1 VQRAGIASPIFRMGD
16 HLMRPLSVHVGYI
29 TSALCTAS
37 ALFPVPTHAAISG
50 VVAGSGYYQNAVV
63 CIDQNSNGHC
73 DAGEPSTV
81 TDATGKFVLPVSGPI
96 VAQIG
101 TNASLFDPAT
111 NTTQPVTQA
120 LRFRGPAVV
129 PAVASPVSTEL
140 QAMVDANG
148 GNFSGALTSLANRLG
163 VSTSAILEDPNQ
175 EADPFVRSALQNEGG
190 RLLNRIAEAT
200 TEAAATG
207 DVVKALR
214 NRLALD
220 DIQTI
225 VLIYAENHSFDN
237 VYGAFPNANGFLSAQ
252 AAVVKQV
259 DRDGTTILPV
269 LPPAWSGMTAG
280 GQTPVV
286 TQAQTTNVWPNA
298 PFQIDAPTNP
308 FGYGTLQNTI
318 VTRDLYHRF
327 FENVMQINGGKN
339 DMYVAWADSGGLVM
353 GYFDG
358 SNNALWGLA
367 KQYTLADN
375 FFQAAYG
382 GSFLNH
388 QYLVCACAPPVS
400 PPVVAANGVS
410 INVLGPPLNGVPQ
423 LAANASQPA
432 SALSGP
438 TSFRT
443 GNVAPRDYFGPG
455 DGYRAVN
462 TMQPAYQPSGNKPV
476 DNVGNHA
483 LFANP
488 AAATTVPP
496 IQTQKTIGDMLS
508 AKGVDWAWYA
518 GGWAAAVAN
527 PYPYD
532 PATNTFGTST
542 TIYNTNSF
550 GTADAAHLDFQAHH
564 HPFNYF
570 AVFDP
575 VTHAANRA
583 AHLKDRADLLAQA
596 QAGTLPPVVFY
607 KPVGFVNQHPGYA
620 NLTNGDSE
628 VAAIVNLLQMSP
640 QWPHMLI
647 VVTYDEFGGQ
657 FDHVAPPKGDLLGP
671 GTRIPALVI
680 SPFAKKGFVDHTQY
694 DTSSFV
700 RFVTNRYSLTVL
712 PGLQKRDSALL
723 GNGEKTMGDLTNAL
737 SF

>member
-1 VQRAGIASPIFRMGD
+1 MQPFFVRAGY
-16 HLMRPLSVHVGYI
+16 V
-29 TSALCTAS
+29 TSTLCMAS
-37 ALFPVPTHAAISG
+37 ALFSPPSHAAVSG
-50 VVAGSGYYQNAVV
+50 VVAGNGYYQKALV
-63 CIDQNSNGHC
+63 CVDQNSNGRC
-73 DAGEPSTV
+73 DAGEPSTL
-81 TDATGKFVLPVSGPI
+81 TDATGAFVLPVTGAI
-96 VAQIG
+96 VAEIG
-101 TNASLFDPAT
+101 TSASLLDPAT
-111 NTTQPVTQA
+111 NTTQPVLQA
-120 LRFRGPAVV
+120 LRFRAPAVA
-129 PAVASPVSTEL
+129 PNIASPVSTEL
-140 QAMVDANG
+140 QAMIDANG
-148 GNFSGALTSLANRLG
+148 GDFSSAIASLAVRLG

-175 EADPFVRSALQNEGG
+175 EADPFVRIALQNEGN

-200 TEAAATG
+200 IEAASTG
-207 DVVKALR
+207 NVVKALR

-225 VLIYAENHSFDN
+225 VVIYGENRSFDN

-252 AAVVKQV
+252 APVIRQV
-259 DRDGTTILPV
+259 DRDGVTILPV
-269 LPPAWSGMTAG
+269 LPPAWGGMTAS

-286 TQAQTTNVWPNA
+286 SQAQTTNVWPNA
-298 PFQIDAPTNP
+298 PFQIDAPTSL
-308 FGYGTLQNTI
+308 FGYGTLPNTI
-318 VTRDLYHRF
+318 TTRDLYHRF

-358 SNNALWGLA
+358 SSNALWDLA

-388 QYLVCACAPPVS
+388 QYLVCACAPPISRV
-400 PPVVAANGVS
+400 VVAANGMT
-410 INVLGPPLNGVPQ
+410 INVLSAPRNGVPQ
-423 LAANASQPA
+423 LAANASQNA
-432 SALSGP
+432 SALGGP

-443 GNVAPRDYFGPG
+443 GNIAPLDYFGQG

-488 AAATTVPP
+488 AASTTVPP
-496 IQTQKTIGDMLS
+496 IQLQKTIGDMLT
-508 AKGVDWAWYA
+508 AKGIDWAWYA
-518 GGWAAAVAN
+518 GGWAAAAAN

-542 TIYNTNSF
+542 TIYNANSF

-596 QAGTLPPVVFY
+596 QAGTLPAVVFY
-607 KPVGFVNQHPGYA
+607 KPVGFLNQHPGYA

-628 VAAIVNLLQMSP
+628 VAGIVNLLQTSP

-647 VVTYDEFGGQ
+647 IVTYDEFGGQ

-700 RFVTNRYSLTVL
+700 RFVTNRYSLPVL
-712 PGLQKRDSALL
+712 PGLTQRDRALL
-723 GNGEKTMGDLTNAL
+723 GNGEKIMGDLTNAL

>member
-1 VQRAGIASPIFRMGD
+1 MKPFLVPF
-16 HLMRPLSVHVGYI
+16 GY
-29 TSALCTAS
+29 TSAALCVAS
-37 ALFPVPTHAAISG
+37 VLFSIPTHAATSG
-50 VVAGSGYYQNAVV
+50 VVVGSGYYQNALV
-63 CIDQNSNGHC
+63 CIDQNSNGRR

-81 TDATGKFVLPVSGPI
+81 TDATGAFVLSANGAV
-96 VAQIG
+96 VVEVG
-101 TNASLFDPAT
+101 TTASLFDPAST
-111 NTTQPVTQA
+111 TTQPVAQA
-120 LRFRGPAVV
+120 LRFRAPAAA
-129 PAVASPVSTEL
+129 PGVASAVSTEL
-140 QAMVDANG
+140 QAMMDANG
-148 GNFSGALTSLANRLG
+148 GDFSGALTSLAARLG
-163 VSTSAILEDPNQ
+163 VGTAKVLEDPNQ
-175 EADPFVRSALQNEGG
+175 EADPLLRVTLQLEDN

-200 TEAAATG
+200 AEAGNSG

-225 VLIYAENHSFDN
+225 VLIYAENRSFDN
-237 VYGAFPNANGFLSAQ
+237 IYGAFPNANGLQSAQ
-252 AAVVKQV
+252 AQAIKQV
-259 DRDGTTILPV
+259 DRDGATILPV
-269 LPPAWSGMTAG
+269 LPPAWSGMTAS
-280 GQTPVV
+280 GQMPVV
-286 TQAQTTNVWPNA
+286 SQAQTTNVWPNA
-298 PFQIDAPTNP
+298 PFQIDAPANLY
-308 FGYGTLQNTI
+308 GYGPLPNTV

-327 FENVMQINGGKN
+327 FENLMQINGGKN

-358 SNNALWGLA
+358 SNNALWQLA

-375 FFQAAYG
+375 FFQAVYG

-388 QYLVCACAPPVS
+388 QYLVCACAPPIS
-400 PPVVAANGVS
+400 RIVVTANGMS
-410 INVLGPPLNGVPQ
+410 INVLGAPRDGVPQ
-423 LAANASQPA
+423 LAANASQTV
-432 SALSGP
+432 SALNGP

-443 GNVAPRDYFGPG
+443 GNIAPLDYFGPG

-496 IQTQKTIGDMLS
+496 IQTQKTIGDFLT
-508 AKGVDWAWYA
+508 AKGIDWAWYA
-518 GGWAAAVAN
+518 GGWAAAAGN

-532 PATNTFGTST
+532 PTTNTFGTST
-542 TIYNTNSF
+542 TIYNANSF

-575 VTHAANRA
+575 VTRAAYRA

-596 QAGTLPPVVFY
+596 QTGTLPAVVFY

-620 NLTNGDSE
+620 NLPNGDNE
-628 VAAIVNLLQMSP
+628 VAAIVNTLQMSP

-694 DTSSFV
+694 DTASFI
-700 RFVTNRYSLTVL
+700 RFVTNRYSLPSL
-712 PGLQKRDSALL
+712 PGISKRDNALQ
-723 GNGEKTMGDLTNAL
+723 GNGEKVMGDLTNAL

>member
-1 VQRAGIASPIFRMGD
+1 MKPPFVPFGRMSTALCIASVVF
-16 HLMRPLSVHVGYI
+16 
-29 TSALCTAS
+29 SALAC
-37 ALFPVPTHAAISG
+37 AATNG
-50 VVAGSGYYQNAVV
+50 VVAGSGYYQNALV
-63 CIDQNSNGHC
+63 CIDQNSNGRC
-73 DAGEPSTV
+73 DLGEPSAL
-81 TDATGKFVLPVSGPI
+81 TDATGAFVLPGNGAV
-96 VAQIG
+96 VAEIG
-101 TNASLFDPAT
+101 TTASLFDPIS
-111 NTTQPVTQA
+111 NTTQLVARA
-120 LRFRGPAVV
+120 LRFRAPAVV
-129 PAVASPVSTEL
+129 PSVASAVSTEL
-140 QAMVDANG
+140 QAMMDANG
-148 GNFSGALTSLANRLG
+148 GDFSSALTSLAARLG
-163 VSTSAILEDPNQ
+163 VSTAQVLEDPNQ
-175 EADPFVRSALQNEGG
+175 ETDQLLRGILRLEGD

-200 TEAAATG
+200 VEAGSSG

-220 DIQTI
+220 DIKTI
-225 VLIYAENHSFDN
+225 VLIYAENRSFDN
-237 VYGAFPNANGFLSAQ
+237 IYGAFPNANGLLSAQ
-252 AAVVKQV
+252 AQAIKQV
-259 DRDGTTILPV
+259 DRDGATILPI
-269 LPPAWSGMTAG
+269 LPPAWGGMTVA

-286 TQAQTTNVWPNA
+286 SQAATTNVWPNA
-298 PFQIDAPTNP
+298 PFQIDAPTSLY
-308 FGYGTLQNTI
+308 GYGPLANSI
-318 VTRDLYHRF
+318 VARDLYHRF
-327 FENVMQINGGKN
+327 FENTMQINGGKN

-358 SNNALWGLA
+358 SNNALWDLA

-400 PPVVAANGVS
+400 SLVVTQNGMS
-410 INVLGPPLNGVPQ
+410 INVLGASRNGVPQ
-423 LAANASQPA
+423 LAANPSQAA
-432 SALSGP
+432 SALNGP

-443 GNVAPRDYFGPG
+443 GNIAPLNYFGRG

-462 TMQPAYQPSGNKPV
+462 TMQPPYQPSGNKPV

-483 LFANP
+483 LLANP
-488 AAATTVPP
+488 AAATTLPP
-496 IQTQKTIGDMLS
+496 VQTQKTIADFLT
-508 AKGVDWAWYA
+508 AKGIDWAWFA
-518 GGWAAAVAN
+518 GGWAAASGN

-532 PATNTFGTST
+532 PTTNTFGTST
-542 TIYNTNSF
+542 TIYNANSF

-575 VTHAANRA
+575 VTRAAYRA

-607 KPVGFVNQHPGYA
+607 KPVGLLNQHPGYA
-620 NLTNGDSE
+620 NLTNGDND
-628 VAAIVNLLQMSP
+628 VAAIVNTLQASP
-640 QWPHMLI
+640 QWQHMLI

-657 FDHVAPPKGDLLGP
+657 FDHVAPPEGDLLGP

-694 DTSSFV
+694 DTSSFI
-700 RFVTNRYSLTVL
+700 RFVTNRFSLPIL
-712 PGLQKRDSALL
+712 PGLRQRDNALL
-723 GNGEKTMGDLTNAL
+723 GNGEKVMGDLTNAL

>member
-1 VQRAGIASPIFRMGD
+1 MKTSLVPLGSALAAVCIASVF
-16 HLMRPLSVHVGYI
+16 SS
-29 TSALCTAS
+29 SAAD
-37 ALFPVPTHAAISG
+37 AAING
-50 VVAGSGYYQNAVV
+50 VVAGTGYYLNALV
-63 CIDQNSNGHC
+63 CIDQNGNGRC

-81 TDATGKFVLPVSGPI
+81 SGASGAFVLPVNGAV
-96 VAQIG
+96 VAEIG
-101 TNASLFDPAT
+101 TTASLFDPVTGVA
-111 NTTQPVTQA
+111 QPVKQA
-120 LRFRGPAVV
+120 LRFRAPASAPSVV
-129 PAVASPVSTEL
+129 SPISTEV
-140 QAMVDANG
+140 QALMDANG
-148 GNFSGALTSLANRLG
+148 GDFNGALTNLATRLS
-163 VSTSAILEDPNQ
+163 VSASKVLEDTNQ
-175 EADPFVRSALQNEGG
+175 EADPILRSTLQLENS
-190 RLLNRIAEAT
+190 RLANRIAEASA
-200 TEAAATG
+200 EAAGGGDAT
-207 DVVKALR
+207 KALR

-225 VLIYAENHSFDN
+225 VLIYAENRSFDN
-237 VYGAFPNANGFLSAQ
+237 VYGAFPNANGLATPQAQ
-252 AAVVKQV
+252 AIKQV
-259 DRDGTTILPV
+259 DRDGATVLPV
-269 LPPAWSGMTAG
+269 LPPAWGGMTAS

-286 TQAQTTNVWPNA
+286 SQAQTTNVWPNA
-298 PFQIDAPTNP
+298 PFQIDSASNL
-308 FGYGTLQNTI
+308 FGYGPLPNTI

-339 DMYVAWADSGGLVM
+339 DMYVAWADSGGIVM

-358 SNNALWGLA
+358 SNNALWNLA

-388 QYLVCACAPPVS
+388 QYLICACAPPVS
-400 PPVVAANGVS
+400 PLVVANNGMS
-410 INVLGPPLNGVPQ
+410 INVLGAPRNGVPQ
-423 LAANASQPA
+423 LAANASQAA

-443 GNVAPRDYFGPG
+443 GNIAPLNYFGPT

-476 DNVGNHA
+476 DNTGNNA

-488 AAATTVPP
+488 AAATTLPAV
-496 IQTQKTIGDMLS
+496 QTQKTIGDFLT

-532 PATNTFGTST
+532 PVTNTFGTST
-542 TIYNTNSF
+542 TIYNANSF
-550 GTADAAHLDFQAHH
+550 GTADATHLDFQAHH
-564 HPFNYF
+564 HPFNYY
-570 AVFDP
+570 AVFNP
-575 VTHAANRA
+575 VTRAAYRA
-583 AHLKDRADLLAQA
+583 AHLKDRGDMLAQA

-628 VAAIVNLLQMSP
+628 VAAVVSMLQASP

-657 FDHVAPPKGDLLGP
+657 FDHVPPPKADLLGP
-671 GTRIPALVI
+671 ATRIPALVI

-700 RFVTNRYSLTVL
+700 RFVTNRYSLPIL
-712 PGLQKRDSALL
+712 PGLTQRDNALSS
-723 GNGEKTMGDLTNAL
+723 NGEKPMGDLTNAL

>member
-1 VQRAGIASPIFRMGD
+1 MKPPFVPFGRVSTSLCIASVFF
-16 HLMRPLSVHVGYI
+16 
-29 TSALCTAS
+29 SALAC
-37 ALFPVPTHAAISG
+37 AATNG
-50 VVAGSGYYQNAVV
+50 VVAGSGYYQNALV
-63 CIDQNSNGHC
+63 CIDQNSNGRC
-73 DAGEPSTV
+73 DLGEPSAL
-81 TDATGKFVLPVSGPI
+81 TDATGAFMLPGNGAV
-96 VAQIG
+96 VAEIG
-101 TNASLFDPAT
+101 TTASLCDPAS
-111 NTTQPVTQA
+111 NTTQPVARA
-120 LRFRGPAVV
+120 LRFRAPAVV
-129 PAVASPVSTEL
+129 PGVASAVSTEL
-140 QAMVDANG
+140 QAMMDANG
-148 GNFSGALTSLANRLG
+148 GDFSGALTSLAARLG
-163 VSTSAILEDPNQ
+163 VSTAKVLEDPNQ
-175 EADPFVRSALQNEGG
+175 EADPFLRVTLQLEDN

-200 TEAAATG
+200 AEAGNSG
-207 DVVKALR
+207 DIVKALS

-225 VLIYAENHSFDN
+225 VLIYAENRSFDN
-237 VYGAFPNANGFLSAQ
+237 IYGAFPNANGLQSAQ
-252 AAVVKQV
+252 AQAIKQV
-259 DRDGTTILPV
+259 DRDGATILPV
-269 LPPAWSGMTAG
+269 LPPAWGGMTAA

-286 TQAQTTNVWPNA
+286 SQAATTNVWPNA
-298 PFQIDAPTNP
+298 PFQIDAPTSLY
-308 FGYGTLQNTI
+308 GYGPLANSI

-327 FENVMQINGGKN
+327 FENTMQINGGKN

-358 SNNALWGLA
+358 SNNALWDLA

-375 FFQAAYG
+375 FFQAVYG

-400 PPVVAANGVS
+400 SLVVAANGMS
-410 INVLGPPLNGVPQ
+410 INVLGAPRNGVPQ
-423 LAANASQPA
+423 LAANTSQTV
-432 SALSGP
+432 SALNGP

-443 GNVAPRDYFGPG
+443 GNIAPLDYFGHG

-488 AAATTVPP
+488 AAVTTVPP
-496 IQTQKTIGDMLS
+496 IQTQKTIGDFLT
-508 AKGVDWAWYA
+508 AKGIDWAWYA
-518 GGWAAAVAN
+518 GGWAAAAAN

-532 PATNTFGTST
+532 PTTNTFGTST
-542 TIYNTNSF
+542 TIYNANSF

-575 VTHAANRA
+575 VTRAAYRA

-596 QAGTLPPVVFY
+596 QAGTLPAVVFY
-607 KPVGFVNQHPGYA
+607 KPVGFANQHPGYA
-620 NLTNGDSE
+620 NLPNGDNE
-628 VAAIVNLLQMSP
+628 VAAIVNTLQMSP

-657 FDHVAPPKGDLLGP
+657 FDHVAPPNGDLLGP

-694 DTSSFV
+694 DTASFT
-700 RFVTNRYSLTVL
+700 RFVTNRYSLPLL
-712 PGLQKRDSALL
+712 PGISKRDNALL
-723 GNGEKTMGDLTNAL
+723 GNGEKVMGDLTNAL